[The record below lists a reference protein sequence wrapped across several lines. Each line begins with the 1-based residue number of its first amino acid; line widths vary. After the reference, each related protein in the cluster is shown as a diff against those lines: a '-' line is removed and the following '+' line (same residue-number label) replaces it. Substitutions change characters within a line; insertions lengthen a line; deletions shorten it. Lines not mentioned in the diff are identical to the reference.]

1 MESFNEF
8 ENIKTVYSVNDLLT
22 MAIFMRVFYVLRTM
36 VMHTPYYNNS
46 AHRLFLFTKSDC
58 SYTFALRCMMK
69 NYPLVLMFAIFTAL
83 VFFFAYL
90 LKISE
95 RPLIYAIL
103 MRERLTNPNYV
114 VLYDLSDYMNC
125 VWLLIITMTT
135 VGYGD
140 YTPKTISGRS
150 IIVAACMLGIM
161 TVSMIVIIFN
171 TLFKLSTSEARVILK
186 YFYHKKI
193 KKNRLWRLFKI

>member
-1 MESFNEF
+1 
-8 ENIKTVYSVNDLLT
+8 
-22 MAIFMRVFYVLRTM
+22 
-36 VMHTPYYNNS
+36 
-46 AHRLFLFTKSDC
+46 
-58 SYTFALRCMMK
+58 
-69 NYPLVLMFAIFTAL
+69 
-83 VFFFAYL
+83 
-90 LKISE
+90 
-95 RPLIYAIL
+95 
-103 MRERLTNPNYV
+103 MRERATHPNYV

-161 TVSMIVIIFN
+161 TVSLIVIIFS

-186 YFYHKKI
+186 YFYRSVNCFFRKNLKK
-193 KKNRLWRLFKI
+193 KGFGGCSKYDL